1 MAAKHKSL
9 FEAVST
15 ASNSFDKEI
24 KLIDMQ
30 DRLIS
35 GSENPKIILIVPSAQ
50 LPSMTI
56 SVSRGA

>member
-9 FEAVST
+9 FEAVSA
-15 ASNSFDKEI
+15 ASNSFNKEI

-35 GSENPKIILIVPSAQ
+35 GSENPKIILIAPSAQ
-50 LPSMTI
+50 LP
-56 SVSRGA
+56 R